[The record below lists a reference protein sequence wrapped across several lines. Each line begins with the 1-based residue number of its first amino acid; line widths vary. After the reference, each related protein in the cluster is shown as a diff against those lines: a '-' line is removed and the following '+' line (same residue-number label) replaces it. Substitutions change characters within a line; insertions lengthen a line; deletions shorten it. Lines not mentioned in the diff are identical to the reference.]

1 MWKVYRQT
9 DEWMNEWWTT
19 GDQKISLEPWAK
31 NSSWEKILWLTYAM
45 MKLIISRGNMQNT
58 FTMGGKIRNA
68 FNFSFKDQFY

>member
-31 NSSWEKILWLTYAM
+31 NSSWEKNIMTDLCDDEA
-45 MKLIISRGNMQNT
+45 NN
-58 FTMGGKIRNA
+58 
-68 FNFSFKDQFY
+68 